1 MSPSELEG
9 KVDVLTE
16 ELVHIMEDEHQFFN
30 SKGNEDLLFYYLEIT
45 SLEKDCS
52 VKQINAL
59 EEKIALGRNVMVL
72 KRRLGGLVLTWSSAF
87 ALRL

>member
-1 MSPSELEG
+1 M
-9 KVDVLTE
+9 DVLTE

-52 VKQINAL
+52 VKQINA
-59 EEKIALGRNVMVL
+59 
-72 KRRLGGLVLTWSSAF
+72 
-87 ALRL
+87 